1 MNERSVILKIKKKKV
16 GEIRVVVNHANQS
29 ILYVEMEREKEMR
42 SVIIKMKIIR
52 IDGEKCDVIQN
63 VSQLKLNVE
72 ME

>member
-1 MNERSVILKIKKKKV
+1 MVLSMNERSVILI
-16 GEIRVVVNHANQS
+16 VNHANQS

-52 IDGEKCDVIQN
+52 IDGEKCDVIKN

>member
-1 MNERSVILKIKKKKV
+1 
-16 GEIRVVVNHANQS
+16 
-29 ILYVEMEREKEMR
+29 MR

-52 IDGEKCDVIQN
+52 IDGEKCDVIKN